1 MSRLLRNTER
11 KETVAKEN
19 RKYKDSVFC
28 DLYYLDETAEKN
40 LLELYN
46 GLFNADLQDTSL
58 IRKVRLED
66 VLFRNMKNDVA
77 FSVGNRR
84 IILSEHQSTINKNL
98 AVRMLMYIAR
108 EYEKLMP
115 VRARYSESQYQL
127 MTPSFLVFYNGEEDQ
142 PEEQV
147 LRLSDAFTE
156 PCGPNGKLELEVRVV
171 NINTDKKHKL
181 LEKCGTLRQ
190 YSEFVEKTRQFAGNK
205 KRLERAV
212 KECIREDILAG
223 YLGRKSE
230 EVVNMLMAEYDY
242 EMDIEVHSQ
251 EAEARGE
258 AKGRTEG
265 RTEGLVQQVLK
276 KLKKSCTVAQI
287 AEALEETED
296 KISRIVGIAQ
306 KYAPEYDERKILD
319 EVLASAE
326 S

>member
-1 MSRLLRNTER
+1 M
-11 KETVAKEN
+11 AKEN

-28 DLYYLDETAEKN
+28 DLYYSDETAEKN

-46 GLFNADLQDTSL
+46 GLFDADLEDISL
-58 IRKVRLED
+58 IKKVRLED

-77 FSVGNRR
+77 FSVGDRR
-84 IILSEHQSTINKNL
+84 IILSEHQSTINPNL
-98 AVRMLMYIAR
+98 PVRMLMYIAR

-115 VRARYSESQYQL
+115 VRARYSEVQYGL

-147 LRLSDAFTE
+147 LRLSDAFAE
-156 PCGPNGKLELEVRVV
+156 PCGSNGNLELEIRVV
-171 NINTDKKHKL
+171 NINTDKRHEL

-190 YSEFVEKTRQFAGNK
+190 YSEFVEKTRQFNGNK

-212 KECIREDILAG
+212 KECIKEDILAD

-242 EMDIEVHSQ
+242 ATDIEVHSQ

-265 RTEGLVQQVLK
+265 RTEEFVQLVLK

-296 KISRIVGIAQ
+296 KIGWIVEIAQ
-306 KYAPEYDERKILD
+306 RYAPEYDERKILD
-319 EVLASAE
+319 EVMRLSKFQWGNG
-326 S
+326 